1 MMDFI
6 EESRE
11 AFGVEPICKALQFAP
26 STYYDRRAIVRDPE
40 RASRRAKSDAAM
52 SLRIDGAWEDN
63 RKLYGARK
71 IWHVLR
77 RDGQD
82 VARCTVERLM
92 RALGIRG
99 VVRGKRV
106 VTTNPDTSLPC
117 PDDKV
122 NRIFKADRPNKLW
135 VSDFT
140 YVPTWSGTVY
150 VAFVIDV
157 FARRIVGWR
166 VSTSMTTKF
175 VLDALD
181 QAIWQRKTL
190 DNKSLVHHS
199 DRGSQ
204 YLSIKYTE
212 RLAQAEIDLSVGTVG
227 DAYDNALAECV
238 IGLFKTEVINQIGPW
253 KSMREVEWETLKWVD
268 WYNNRRLLG
277 PIGYVPPAEAE
288 EAFYAN
294 LNTID
299 MVA

>member
-1 MMDFI
+1 MLAFI
-6 EESRE
+6 EESCE
-11 AFGVEPICKALQFAP
+11 SFGVEPICRALQFAP
-26 STYYDRRAIVRDPE
+26 STYYDRRAILRDPE
-40 RASRRAKSDAAM
+40 RASPRAKSDSALSVKIDAAW
-52 SLRIDGAWEDN
+52 DAN

-77 RDGQD
+77 REGQD

-92 RALGIRG
+92 RDLGIKG
-99 VVRGKRV
+99 VVRGKKV
-106 VTTNPDTSLPC
+106 ITTQPDTSQPC

-122 NRIFKADRPNKLW
+122 NRLFKADRPNKLW

-166 VSTSMTTKF
+166 TSTSMKTQF

-181 QAIWQRKTL
+181 QAIWQRKTP
-190 DNKSLVHHS
+190 DNKDLVHHS

-212 RLAQAEIDLSVGTVG
+212 RLAEAGIDLSVGTVG

-253 KSMREVEWETLKWVD
+253 KSMREVEWETLKWPYGD
-268 WYNNRRLLG
+268 ASIAYRLTDRL
-277 PIGYVPPAEAE
+277 V
-288 EAFYAN
+288 
-294 LNTID
+294 
-299 MVA
+299 

>member
-11 AFGVEPICKALQFAP
+11 AFGVEPICTALQFAP
-26 STYYDRRAIVRDPE
+26 STYYDRRTIVRDPD
-40 RASRRAKSDAAM
+40 RASRRAKSDAAL
-52 SLRIDGAWEDN
+52 SLKIDAAWENN

-92 RALGIRG
+92 CALGFRG

-190 DNKSLVHHS
+190 DNRSLVHHS

-204 YLSIKYTE
+204 GGFNRSSQHSILGGVDDNRQTKI
-212 RLAQAEIDLSVGTVG
+212 RTV
-227 DAYDNALAECV
+227 DA
-238 IGLFKTEVINQIGPW
+238 G
-253 KSMREVEWETLKWVD
+253 
-268 WYNNRRLLG
+268 
-277 PIGYVPPAEAE
+277 
-288 EAFYAN
+288 
-294 LNTID
+294 
-299 MVA
+299 